1 MAERKKSPDLLD
13 TEQHLRLFVDCIH
26 DYALV
31 MLDPEGKIVSWNAG
45 ATNIKGYEAEEIVGR
60 HVSCFYPIED
70 VVAGKPDFELRVAAR
85 TGRFEESGI
94 RLRKDGSRYWA
105 NVVIIAIHNGDGELI
120 GYGNIT
126 RDITDQIESAR
137 QLEASEAKLQTLV
150 DTVLDTVVDGL
161 IIINASGQI
170 QFYNPACEQLFGYS
184 AREVNGQ
191 SVKVLMPNAFP
202 DDGAIEKYLTPGERE
217 FIGFGCEVIGRRKD
231 GSTFPMEL
239 SVGAAKVGEGPI
251 LVGIIHDLT
260 KRKETEERLIQA
272 QRMETVGQLSGGIA
286 HDFNNLLTVI
296 VGNADTLSET
306 LKARPDLKQLCDS
319 IVSAG
324 MRGAELT
331 QRLLA
336 FSRRQALKPV
346 SVECTQLIEA
356 LQKMLRRTLRED
368 IEIRTSF
375 EKGSLVAYADVA
387 QLESAIINLALNAQ
401 DAMPNGGHLTIAA
414 GEAALDEAYHADQK
428 DIRPGK
434 YIVIA
439 VTDDGAGMSPEVK
452 RRVFEPF
459 FTTKEIGKGSG
470 LGLSMVYGFVK
481 QSNGHIAIYSEP
493 GLGTTIRMYLPA
505 DASGRAAAAQS
516 STADDAMPSGD
527 ETVLVTEDDPFV
539 RSYAV
544 ACLER
549 LGYTVVTA
557 CDSREAIAKL
567 ADGANPDILFTDIV
581 MPGGINGWELAQEAR
596 KIRPG
601 LKVLLTS
608 GYALDTL
615 IASGRLSASMPILNK
630 PYRRADLAR
639 SLREVLDTPVR

>member
-105 NVVIIAIHNGDGELI
+105 NVVIIAIHNSDGELI

-184 AREVNGQ
+184 SREVNGQ
-191 SVKVLMPNAFP
+191 SVKMLIPAAFP

-217 FIGFGCEVIGRRKD
+217 FIGFGREFIGRRKD
-231 GSTFPMEL
+231 GTTFPMEL
-239 SVGAAKVGEGPI
+239 SVGAAKVGGGPI

-346 SVECTQLIEA
+346 SVECNQLIEA

-401 DAMPNGGHLTIAA
+401 DAMPNGGHLTIAV

-428 DIRPGK
+428 DIQPGK

-439 VTDDGAGMSPEVK
+439 VTDDGVGMSPEVK

-459 FTTKEIGKGSG
+459 FTTKEVGKGSG

-493 GLGTTIRMYLPA
+493 GLGTTVRMYLPA
-505 DASGRAAAAQS
+505 DASGRAAAVQS
-516 STADDAMPSGD
+516 SMADDAMPSGD

-544 ACLER
+544 ACLEG

-557 CDSREAIAKL
+557 GDSREAIARL

-615 IASGRLSASMPILNK
+615 IASGRLSATMPILNK

-639 SLREVLDTPVR
+639 SLREALDAPVR

>member
-105 NVVIIAIHNGDGELI
+105 NVVIIAIHNSDGELI

-184 AREVNGQ
+184 SREVNGQ
-191 SVKVLMPNAFP
+191 SVKMLIPAAFP

-217 FIGFGCEVIGRRKD
+217 FIGFGREFIGRRKD
-231 GSTFPMEL
+231 GTTFPMEL
-239 SVGAAKVGEGPI
+239 SVGAAKVDGGPI

-346 SVECTQLIEA
+346 SVECNQLIEA

-401 DAMPNGGHLTIAA
+401 DAMPNGGHLTIAV

-428 DIRPGK
+428 DIQPGK

-439 VTDDGAGMSPEVK
+439 VTDDGVGMSPEVK

-459 FTTKEIGKGSG
+459 FTTKEVGKGSG

-493 GLGTTIRMYLPA
+493 GLGTTVRMYLPA
-505 DASGRAAAAQS
+505 DASGRAAAVQS
-516 STADDAMPSGD
+516 SMADDAMPSGD

-544 ACLER
+544 ACLEG

-557 CDSREAIAKL
+557 GDSREAIARL

-615 IASGRLSASMPILNK
+615 IASGRLSATMPILNK

-639 SLREVLDTPVR
+639 SLREALDAPVR